1 MLRKILSL
9 VFNCEKT
16 RSGKTDQTPGTDPG
30 ERSTKFISG
39 LDISGAKEQTEKYPD
54 PWDDPLM

>member
-9 VFNCEKT
+9 VFNCEKK
-16 RSGKTDQTPGTDPG
+16 RSGKTDQTPGKNPG
-30 ERSTKFISG
+30 GRSSKSISSVDFSGTKKKI
-39 LDISGAKEQTEKYPD
+39 EQYPD